1 MRALPWHRPLAIA
14 LSLVAAHVAG
24 RAAFAGGVPDY
35 RDVPRVT
42 ATDPAY
48 FRARLAA
55 AEQSVVRVAMF
66 GDSQETAPW
75 GWGEHYIAQLNA
87 RFARV
92 FGPAGESQLFTNHTA
107 TSRPYWLG
115 TMVEHA
121 AAAPSALPDSAVL
134 PSLAARAL
142 PAGGWSRTVFLHDAS
157 RCAHPP
163 LQDGPWFDRTG
174 PFVAE
179 VLAVARAGA
188 APLAWR
194 NAPVDGDE
202 PDPLAPVVQS
212 GFFAANPKDPKL
224 GFLWRATPALSF
236 AGRRHLQIALAGE
249 PGKVAPEVVGVRFRS
264 LSAHRGLVL
273 QSFAAGGMR
282 LSQLM
287 SEHGGS
293 GAMLRALA
301 PSVAVIHYGANDVGV
316 VATTEAWR
324 SDLLASIA
332 WIRAAMQDPAFPVVI
347 AAELRTDG
355 DAALL
360 DLRDRFPVVAHEI
373 ALADSRVL
381 ALNLRRVTEEE
392 YGWGRSR
399 RYLADSA
406 HFQPYAQRMLAE
418 AFVGELTRALGLHD
432 PSCAAPNWADCVR
445 AWGASC
451 QQGGCVLEPDFEVL
465 EHGLPWQGAGTDCSD
480 ADGDGF
486 SDQCPP
492 AGPGDFNLD
501 GFVDAADLSILL
513 GSWGGA
519 GSPADLDASGAVD
532 AADLAMFL
540 ALWGA

>member
-1 MRALPWHRPLAIA
+1 MRAFPWHRPLAIA
-14 LSLVAAHVAG
+14 LSLVAVHVAG

-212 GFFAANPKDPKL
+212 GFLAANPKDPKL

-236 AGRRHLQIALAGE
+236 AGRRHLQIALAEEGE
-249 PGKVAPEVVGVRFRS
+249 RGAAHLLERGHRVVGEER
-264 LSAHRGLVL
+264 AHPWRREHHRIGIHDFVEARRQLRCPREQGAPQLPL
-273 QSFAAGGMR
+273 QLG
-282 LSQLM
+282 
-287 SEHGGS
+287 
-293 GAMLRALA
+293 
-301 PSVAVIHYGANDVGV
+301 
-316 VATTEAWR
+316 
-324 SDLLASIA
+324 
-332 WIRAAMQDPAFPVVI
+332 
-347 AAELRTDG
+347 
-355 DAALL
+355 
-360 DLRDRFPVVAHEI
+360 LRDRRI
-373 ALADSRVL
+373 
-381 ALNLRRVTEEE
+381 
-392 YGWGRSR
+392 
-399 RYLADSA
+399 
-406 HFQPYAQRMLAE
+406 
-418 AFVGELTRALGLHD
+418 LGLRD
-432 PSCAAPNWADCVR
+432 QVSQR
-445 AWGASC
+445 TT
-451 QQGGCVLEPDFEVL
+451 
-465 EHGLPWQGAGTDCSD
+465 HGIHHRCIRSACGSEQSRLLDEQRID
-480 ADGDGF
+480 ATPIGF
-486 SDQCPP
+486 
-492 AGPGDFNLD
+492 A
-501 GFVDAADLSILL
+501 
-513 GSWGGA
+513 
-519 GSPADLDASGAVD
+519 
-532 AADLAMFL
+532 
-540 ALWGA
+540 